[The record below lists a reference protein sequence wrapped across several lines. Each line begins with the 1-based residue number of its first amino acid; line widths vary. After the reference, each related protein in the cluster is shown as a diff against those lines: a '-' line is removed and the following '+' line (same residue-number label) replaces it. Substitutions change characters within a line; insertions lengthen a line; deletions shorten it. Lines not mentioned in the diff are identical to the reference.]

1 MKDFE
6 TILEQYEP
14 MISALIRKLHVY
26 RDYESFRQVGKI
38 ALWQA
43 WERFDETKGNFTPF
57 AYRSMQGAMLDELKR
72 ESRLTERMILTEDHQ
87 FERLEQQ
94 SVSADEMPVWLEDV
108 PLSKQE
114 RLLLDELFRNGTSVM
129 ELSRVHGITLAGMK
143 KRRERVLKKLKDYIE
158 SGAVCGH

>member
-6 TILEQYEP
+6 TVLEQYEP
-14 MISALIRKLHVY
+14 MISALIRKLHIY

-72 ESRLTERMILTEDHQ
+72 ESRLTDRTIITEDDQ
-87 FERLEQQ
+87 FERFEKHI
-94 SVSADEMPVWLEDV
+94 VNTDEMPEWLEDV
-108 PLSKQE
+108 PLSKE
-114 RLLLDELFRNGTSVM
+114 ECLLLEELFQNGTSVA

-143 KRRERVLKKLKDYIE
+143 KRRERVLKKLRDYVE
-158 SGAVCGH
+158 NKSNC